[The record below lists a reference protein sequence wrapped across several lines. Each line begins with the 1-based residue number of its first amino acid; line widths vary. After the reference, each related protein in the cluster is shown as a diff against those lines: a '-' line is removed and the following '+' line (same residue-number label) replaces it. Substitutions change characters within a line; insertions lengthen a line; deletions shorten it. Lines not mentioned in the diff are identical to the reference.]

1 MIAKCG
7 AGAAVA
13 LALILMPVSPAAAAE
28 MKALTTGAM
37 KDVMLSVAAEFEKA
51 TGHKVTVV
59 NDTAGAVAK
68 RIEGGETV
76 DIAINTPAL
85 IDDLIAKGKIA
96 AGSRVNLAT
105 VGMGV
110 AVKAGAPQPDIA
122 TVEAF
127 KRALLNAKSI
137 AYTDPSSGGSAGIY
151 FAKLLERL
159 GIADALKSKTL
170 FTRGGRAAA
179 ERVAAGAAELVVT
192 QISEIVPVT
201 GVVLV
206 GPLPKEIQNLTTY
219 AGGIGA
225 AAKDSE
231 AARALLKLL
240 TGPGA
245 TAVLKSRGMERPAS

>member
-7 AGAAVA
+7 AGAAVV

-179 ERVAAGAAELVVT
+179 ERVAAGEAELVVT

-219 AGGIGA
+219 AGGISA

-245 TAVLKSRGMERPAS
+245 SAVLKSRGMERPAS

>member
-68 RIEGGETV
+68 RIEGGEAV

-110 AVKAGAPQPDIA
+110 AVKTGAPQPDIA

-151 FAKLLERL
+151 LAKLLERL

-206 GPLPKEIQNLTTY
+206 GPLPKEIQNVTTY

-245 TAVLKSRGMERPAS
+245 SAVLKSRGMERPAS

>member
-1 MIAKCG
+1 
-7 AGAAVA
+7 
-13 LALILMPVSPAAAAE
+13 LILMPVSPAAAAE

-68 RIEGGETV
+68 RIEGGEAV

-110 AVKAGAPQPDIA
+110 AVKAGAPQPDIG

-151 FAKLLERL
+151 LAKLLERL

-179 ERVAAGAAELVVT
+179 ERVAAGEAELVVT

-219 AGGIGA
+219 AGGIS

-245 TAVLKSRGMERPAS
+245 SAVLKSRGMQRPAS